1 MVCGSLLGAIQII
14 GATSAQGGPWA
25 AMAGLGTT
33 VALLAALYR
42 LWASTDGV
50 WQSLW
55 GGFLTSA
62 CYFGTALHWLGKSA
76 NPDPETFVIR
86 EAVTTFGAMWLFI
99 PWWMLWF
106 ATARLIA
113 PARSRTPASIAAF
126 VGAFSAANLM
136 LGDFAM
142 GIPMAPLSLAALD
155 TPAAA
160 LFSIIG
166 QFGLDTALVGLG
178 AVSGFLATRSRVVM
192 LVSMFAGLAIVGS
205 TLQPAATIVPSI
217 PTGGRPIIYLAQPAL
232 SHPSLL
238 HPDEVTGIYLAEMK
252 RQIAHG
258 VEADAEIIVLPE
270 GAFFQDLTAEAALVD
285 ELRSS
290 LPVGT
295 QLLAGFPRIELDPE
309 TFVARPFNSVMILNR
324 GGPLFVYDKSHL
336 VPFGETM
343 PAIFFRLGFDV
354 LAGPSGGYGK
364 GDGLTTYQPSMT
376 VPPFAL
382 LICYE
387 IMVSGAVSREIEGAE
402 WLLNLSSEALFRG
415 TIGPEIILAQVRIR
429 ALETGLPVLRS
440 TAHAYS
446 GLILPD
452 GSDLSMLDPEVSGG
466 IALELPAAQP
476 TLFYRLGGLAYAPLY
491 ALTLFIL
498 GFSLAFRLKSRRTD
512 MLRNNGLIRSLK

>member
-1 MVCGSLLGAIQII
+1 MVCGSLLATVQITGPAGIQE
-14 GATSAQGGPWA
+14 GSWSATV
-25 AMAGLGTT
+25 GLGAT

-42 LWASTDGV
+42 LWASTRGL

-55 GGFLTSA
+55 GGYLTA
-62 CYFGTALHWLGKSA
+62 FCYFGIALHWLGKSA

-106 ATARLIA
+106 AVARLIA
-113 PARSRTPASIAAF
+113 PARSRSTASLAAYI
-126 VGAFSAANLM
+126 GAFSAANIL
-136 LGDFAM
+136 LGDFVM

-160 LFSIIG
+160 LFPVIG
-166 QFGLDTALVGLG
+166 QFGLDAVLVGLG
-178 AVSGFLATRSRVVM
+178 AVSGILATRSRV
-192 LVSMFAGLAIVGS
+192 LWFVSVFAGLAIVGS
-205 TLQPAATIVPSI
+205 LSQPSVTVVSTIPV
-217 PTGGRPIIYLAQPAL
+217 GGRPIIYLAQPAL

-238 HPDEVTGIYLAEMK
+238 PPDKVSGIYRAEMK
-252 RQIAHG
+252 RQITRG
-258 VEADAEIIVLPE
+258 VEAGAEIIVLPE
-270 GAFFQDLTAEAALVD
+270 GAFFQDLTAETALVD

-290 LPVGT
+290 LPEGT
-295 QLLAGFPRIELDPE
+295 HLLAGFPRIELDPE
-309 TFVARPFNSVMILNR
+309 TYVARPFNSVMILNR
-324 GGPLFVYDKSHL
+324 DGPLFVYDKSHL

-343 PAIFFRLGFDV
+343 PAIFFRLGFNV

-364 GDGLTTYQPSMT
+364 GDGLTTYQISGT

-429 ALETGLPVLRS
+429 ALETGMPVLRA

-452 GSDLSMLDPEVSGG
+452 GSYLSMLDPEVSGG
-466 IALELPAAQP
+466 MALELPEARP
-476 TLFYRLGGLAYAPLY
+476 TVFYRLGGLAYAPLY
-491 ALTLFIL
+491 ASTLFLLAL
-498 GFSLAFRLKSRRTD
+498 GLAFRLKSRRQD
-512 MLRNNGLIRSLK
+512 MLRRNGLIRSIR